1 MKKIV
6 AAALAATLVSGCQSI
21 FGHHAK
27 LEVRPIGAESTAA
40 SATIAL
46 EEGRQ
51 SLMRGNVASAIVEL
65 KMAELDPDTAAA
77 AHNGLGAAYA
87 MLGRGDLAERYFQQ
101 ATAEDPTESKYSSN
115 LAKFYRSREAVLA
128 RLPSDQPQ
136 LLKAQANAE
145 TQETVAL
152 EPAEHVIRTGAIS
165 VRVAASTQAAAMTR
179 VSANEVSIRTTS
191 PAIGPTLANGRRQ
204 NPRFSSANLSPRR
217 QAYPIRIELGR

>member
-6 AAALAATLVSGCQSI
+6 AAALVATLVSGCQSI

-27 LEVRPIGAESTAA
+27 LEVRPVGAESTEA
-40 SATIAL
+40 SARIAL

-51 SLMRGNVASAIVEL
+51 SLMRGNVASAIMEL
-65 KMAELDPDTAAA
+65 KSAALDPDTAAA

-128 RLPSDQPQ
+128 RSPSDQPQ
-136 LLKAQANAE
+136 LQKAQANVE
-145 TQETVAL
+145 TRETVAL
-152 EPAEHVIRTGAIS
+152 KPAEHVIRTGSTS
-165 VRVAASTQAAAMTR
+165 VRVAASTQTAAMTR
-179 VSANEVSIRTTS
+179 VSVNEVSIRTIS
-191 PAIGPTLANGRRQ
+191 PTAGPAVVNGQRR
-204 NPRFSSANLSPRR
+204 NPRFSSSVPSRW
-217 QAYPIRIELGR
+217 QAYPVRIELGR